1 MRHVHLRRLRI
12 DQFVVSARIY
22 LCIETLTGRQDTKTS
37 IGRRDFNEAAT
48 SNFRV
53 IDLKLG
59 CVRRVALNTRYVT
72 LSYVWGQS
80 PMFRLQL
87 ENFERLSKEGSLD
100 TIRAQLPKTVN
111 DAIDLVKAMDERF
124 LWVDG
129 LCLVQDSEDDVTLG
143 IEMMHSIYRGS
154 YFTIVAGSGRDANAG
169 LEGMGETVQGYRN
182 HQIIKEIA
190 LGIRMTVLRSIDWY
204 LSRSTYNRRGWTLQE
219 LVLPRRTVIFING
232 QVYFRCQEANWS
244 EDSWADHWTRWL
256 DADDSNIS
264 RLPEPGDGF
273 LPSLWAY
280 QKLCE
285 DFSRRKLR
293 SDGDALRAL
302 AGVTRPMASGME
314 TCMVEGDLRRRSEF
328 ASFSWAGWEGQI
340 MWPRE
345 NFLWYDN
352 IDGIA
357 QPTWETANILQYF
370 RHMRVV
376 DWKALD
382 SKGYLQ
388 SLSSRMWELPSLL
401 SELIREHPRTFSAVD
416 MDPGRQ
422 RDEWQYHSISGSSG
436 DMPYWDRSDDSVAD
450 NEGEEDYEMKRRIG
464 PRRGFSIR
472 GFELANGEA
481 EFERLV
487 QRLEDPLERLTLRN
501 WIAQRRSRANRALRR
516 MKFPPYTVLQFKTIS
531 MHLILGSAPV
541 RGEQGEH
548 SQSRLHTPSDDETP
562 SQSPFARIPGVPLL
576 SAHGQLVGSLHPD
589 NVDILGA
596 PGTKVEC
603 LVICRCNTPTVASA
617 LLALGGADTE
627 RPWDLLW
634 ILHVIWKDGIA
645 ERRGVG
651 QVMSSAIDTAVEPK
665 PEVKDVLLG

>member
-1 MRHVHLRRLRI
+1 M
-12 DQFVVSARIY
+12 SARIY

-314 TCMVEGDLRRRSEF
+314 TCMVEGLPGYYLNHFLFFMSSKGDLRRRSEF

-501 WIAQRRSRANRALRR
+501 WIAQRRSRKDIQSIMGITLTSVRR
-516 MKFPPYTVLQFKTIS
+516 
-531 MHLILGSAPV
+531 
-541 RGEQGEH
+541 
-548 SQSRLHTPSDDETP
+548 
-562 SQSPFARIPGVPLL
+562 
-576 SAHGQLVGSLHPD
+576 
-589 NVDILGA
+589 
-596 PGTKVEC
+596 C
-603 LVICRCNTPTVASA
+603 
-617 LLALGGADTE
+617 
-627 RPWDLLW
+627 
-634 ILHVIWKDGIA
+634 
-645 ERRGVG
+645 
-651 QVMSSAIDTAVEPK
+651 
-665 PEVKDVLLG
+665 